1 MSNDIR
7 IGVNADTSNTTSG
20 LSSVETGAKKVV
32 DRVKQIEEA
41 SNKAG
46 ASLKRLEAIAK
57 ILTKEMGKAINLKQA
72 EEFLRNFDRIRN
84 NKSISGGSKI
94 RQFGSFEDW
103 HAQNHT
109 LFLNQRDAENYKR
122 RVFNFAGQNLPFGP
136 GPTPFGPGGVPPRA
150 SGFPAA
156 NSPGYGNRQSN
167 LGAAASSGMSG
178 LKMAAG
184 AGLALAGITSVMAM
198 AGRAVDLARQESTS
212 TDQLLRSVGDLDK
225 TFDDLRSRVR
235 SSGEGLGVLYIES
248 AALAKQYAKINNGD
262 GGDIGENV
270 RTGLGLARGYGLELG
285 EGVGFMA
292 QARHFGQVG
301 SDDKDGRKFA
311 LMIAES
317 IEKGGNTAKAGEV
330 LTAVTNFSAQV
341 ARLALTAPNASGF
354 AGALAGLTSTHT
366 PGMDPANASSML
378 MQVDSSIRQGGGMGE
393 AGLNFT
399 YGALSRVAPGIDPI
413 MAKAVMEQ
421 GAFGS
426 GVSPMVVDYAKRNG
440 IKTPDFGGRDN
451 MSMVLDEL
459 DRQYG
464 NSMAKLD
471 ATKNYFGLNS
481 LAQASALFDPKMDR
495 KKLGNLPGL
504 IGGDISTLSVSGI
517 QNVARIGSAG
527 DDELRQIAGKL
538 MKDDRFTDTEKGS
551 MAKSLGSGNM
561 EELRSTMA
569 KAVAVR
575 EQEKNIG
582 TETRD
587 AVAELN
593 NTLTKIGGQILPVIV
608 GIQEGVVVMAT
619 ALSPTSDYAKKMKLQ
634 QGLGVYQAQ
643 KVDLVAGHGR
653 QMDRLEESL
662 SARGIT
668 GPRRDQALK
677 NLKDMQADEL
687 YKFTR
692 ENGDF
697 EKLIQQQSATP
708 AAGGAASD
716 ANGALDL
723 GPLDESASGDGGAQV
738 GKVKFTADELKTLE
752 KAAGGDPRKLSM
764 MKRLLAIE
772 NRGFGKLNYSASSPK
787 GAAGPFQIMPDTAT
801 EFGVKDPNNLEDA
814 AGGMSRFLDFLGKKY
829 NWNEQAMMAH
839 YNGGSKAGADV
850 ASGKQAPYAET
861 RDYLGMADGLTGNM
875 PGGSSA
881 SGSAEPVRVE
891 LSLNGTL
898 HGNGGQDK
906 VGDIE
911 PQQTTFSLPMA
922 AGARR

>member
-57 ILTKEMGKAINLKQA
+57 ILTKEMGKAINPKQA

-156 NSPGYGNRQSN
+156 NSAGYGNRQSN
-167 LGAAASSGMSG
+167 LGAAASSGMNG

-235 SSGEGLGVLYIES
+235 ASGEGLGVLYTES
-248 AALAKQYAKINNGD
+248 AALAKQYAKINNGA
-262 GGDIGENV
+262 GGDIGGNV
-270 RTGLGLARGYGLELG
+270 RTGFGLARGYGLELG

-292 QARHFGQVG
+292 NARHFGQVG
-301 SDDKDGRKFA
+301 ADDKDGRKFA

-341 ARLALTAPNASGF
+341 ARLALSTPNAAGF
-354 AGALAGLTSTHT
+354 AGALAGLTSTH
-366 PGMDPANASSML
+366 GVGLDPANAASML
-378 MQVDSSIRQGGGMGE
+378 MQVDGSIRQGGGMGE

-399 YGALSRVAPGIDPI
+399 YGALSRAMPGIDPI

-426 GVSPMVVDYAKRNG
+426 GISPQVAEYAKRNG
-440 IKTPDFGGRDN
+440 IKTPNFTGQDN
-451 MSMVLDEL
+451 LSLVMGEMDK
-459 DRQYG
+459 QYG

-481 LAQASALFDPKMDR
+481 LSQAAAISNMDR
-495 KKLGNLPGL
+495 KKLGGLQGL
-504 IGGDISTLSVSGI
+504 IGNDISTLSASGI
-517 QNVARIGSAG
+517 QNVARIGSA
-527 DDELRQIAGKL
+527 DDGELKSIAAKL
-538 MKDDRFTDTEKGS
+538 LKDDRLTDTEKGAIS
-551 MAKSLGSGNM
+551 KNLDSGNM
-561 EELRSTMA
+561 EDLRSTMA

-575 EQEKNIG
+575 EQEKNVG

-587 AVAELN
+587 AVSELN
-593 NTLTKIGGQILPVIV
+593 NTLTKIGGQILPVIT
-608 GIQEGVVVMAT
+608 GIQEGVVAMAT
-619 ALSPTSDYAKKMKLQ
+619 ALSPNSDYAKKMKLQ
-634 QGLGVYQAQ
+634 EGLGLYQAQ

-653 QMDRLEESL
+653 QLDQLEQSL

-668 GPRRDQALK
+668 GPRREQALK
-677 NLKDMQADEL
+677 NLKDLQADEL

-692 ENGDF
+692 ENGDY
-697 EKLIQQQSATP
+697 EKLIQQQSASP

-716 ANGALDL
+716 ANGAIDL
-723 GPLDESASGDGGAQV
+723 GPLDESASSDGGAQI

-752 KAAGGDPRKLSM
+752 RAAGGDPRKLAM

-772 NRGFGKLNYSASSPK
+772 NRGFGKLNYSAVSPK
-787 GAAGPFQIMPDTAT
+787 GAAGPFQIMPDTSAAY
-801 EFGVKDPNNLEDA
+801 GVKDPNNLADA
-814 AGGMSRFLDFLGKKY
+814 ADGMSRFIDDLGKQY

-839 YNGGSKAGADV
+839 YNGGTKAGKAVAD
-850 ASGKQAPYAET
+850 GGQAPAAET
-861 RDYLGMADGLTGNM
+861 RDYLATADGLTGNV
-875 PGGSSA
+875 PGGGSGGSS
-881 SGSAEPVRVE
+881 EPVRVE

-898 HGNGGQDK
+898 HGGSGHDK

>member
-1 MSNDIR
+1 LSNDIR

-41 SNKAG
+41 STKAG
-46 ASLKRLEAIAK
+46 VSLKRLEAIAAT
-57 ILTKEMGKAINLKQA
+57 LSKEMGRAINPKQA
-72 EEFLRNFDRIRN
+72 EEFLRNFEKIRTN
-84 NKSISGGSKI
+84 RNISGGSKI

-109 LFLNQRDAENYKR
+109 LFLNRRDAENYKR
-122 RVFNFAGQNLPFGP
+122 RVFNFAGGGLPLGA
-136 GPTPFGPGGVPPRA
+136 GAAPPHSA
-150 SGFPAA
+150 NPHVAA
-156 NSPGYGNRQSN
+156 NTPGYGRSPAF
-167 LGAAASSGMSG
+167 GAAASSGMSG

-235 SSGEGLGVLYIES
+235 SSGEGLGVLYTES

-262 GGDIGENV
+262 GGDIGGNV

-330 LTAVTNFSAQV
+330 LTAVTNFSSQV

-366 PGMDPANASSML
+366 PGLDPNNAASML
-378 MQVDSSIRQGGGMGE
+378 MQVDGAIRQGGGMGE

-399 YGALSRVAPGIDPI
+399 YGALSRAMPGIDPI

-426 GVSPMVVDYAKRNG
+426 GISPQVAEYAKRNG
-440 IKTPDFGGRDN
+440 IKTPNFSGQDN
-451 MSMVLDEL
+451 LSLVMGEMDK
-459 DRQYG
+459 QYG

-481 LAQASALFDPKMDR
+481 LSQAAAISNMDR
-495 KKLGNLPGL
+495 KKLGGLQGL
-504 IGGDISTLSVSGI
+504 IGNDISKLSASGI
-517 QNVARIGSAG
+517 QNVARIGSA
-527 DDELRQIAGKL
+527 DDGELKSIAAKL
-538 MKDDRFTDTEKGS
+538 LKDDRLTDTEKGS
-551 MAKSLGSGNM
+551 ISKNLESGNM
-561 EELRSTMA
+561 DDLRSTMA

-593 NTLTKIGGQILPVIV
+593 NTLTKIGGQILPVIS
-608 GIQEGVVVMAT
+608 GIQEGVVAMAM
-619 ALSPTSDYAKKMKLQ
+619 ALSPTSDYAKKMKLE

-653 QMDRLEESL
+653 QMDRLEQSL
-662 SARGIT
+662 SERGIT
-668 GPRRDQALK
+668 GPRREQAMK
-677 NLKDMQADEL
+677 NLKDLQAEEL

-692 ENGDF
+692 ENGDY
-697 EKLIQQQSATP
+697 EKLMQQQSASP
-708 AAGGAASD
+708 ASGGAASD
-716 ANGALDL
+716 ANGAIDL
-723 GPLDESASGDGGAQV
+723 GPLDESASADGGAQV

-772 NRGFGKLNYSASSPK
+772 NRGFGKLNYSANSPK
-787 GAAGPFQIMPDTAT
+787 GAAGPFQIMPDTGAAY
-801 EFGVKDPNNLEDA
+801 GVKDPNNLEDA
-814 AGGMSRFLDFLGKKY
+814 AGGMSKFIDDLGKQY

-839 YNGGSKAGADV
+839 YNGGTKAGKAVAD
-850 ASGKQAPYAET
+850 GGPAPYAET
-861 RDYLGMADGLTGNM
+861 RDYLATADGLTGNV
-875 PGGSSA
+875 PAGGSA
-881 SGSAEPVRVE
+881 GGAEPVRVE

>member
-7 IGVNADTSNTTSG
+7 IGVSADTSNTTSG
-20 LSSVETGAKKVV
+20 LANVETGAKKVV
-32 DRVKQIEEA
+32 DKVKQIEEA

-57 ILTKEMGKAINLKQA
+57 ILTKEMGKAINPKQA

-235 SSGEGLGVLYIES
+235 ASGEGLGVLYTES
-248 AALAKQYAKINNGD
+248 AALAKQYAKVANGD
-262 GGDIGENV
+262 GDDIGGNV
-270 RTGLGLARGYGLELG
+270 RTGFGLARGYGLELG

-292 QARHFGQVG
+292 QARHFGQIG
-301 SDDKDGRKFA
+301 ADDKDGRKFA

-330 LTAVTNFSAQV
+330 LTAVTNFSSQV
-341 ARLALTAPNASGF
+341 ARLALTTPNAAGF

-366 PGMDPANASSML
+366 PGMDPANAASML
-378 MQVDSSIRQGGGMGE
+378 MQVDGSIRQGGGMGE

-399 YGALSRVAPGIDPI
+399 YGALSREMPGIDPI

-426 GVSPMVVDYAKRNG
+426 GVSPQVAEFAKRNG
-440 IKTPDFGGRDN
+440 IKTPEFSGKDN
-451 MSMVLDEL
+451 LSVVMGEM

-464 NSMAKLD
+464 NSMMKLD

-481 LAQASALFDPKMDR
+481 LSQAAALSNMDR
-495 KKLGNLPGL
+495 KKLGGL
-504 IGGDISTLSVSGI
+504 QGLVGNDISTLSASGI
-517 QNVARIGSAG
+517 QNVARIGSA
-527 DDELRQIAGKL
+527 DDGELKQIAGKL
-538 MKDDRFTDTEKGS
+538 MKDDRLTDTEKGNIS
-551 MAKSLGSGNM
+551 KSLESGNM

-575 EQEKNIG
+575 EQEKNVG

-593 NTLTKIGGQILPVIV
+593 NTLTKIGGQILPVIT
-608 GIQEGVVVMAT
+608 GIQEAVVVMAT
-619 ALSPTSDYAKKMKLQ
+619 ALSPDSDYAKKMKLEE
-634 QGLGVYQAQ
+634 GLGGYQAQ
-643 KVDLVAGHGR
+643 KTDLVAGHAR
-653 QMDRLEESL
+653 QMDKLTASL
-662 SARGIT
+662 DERGIT
-668 GPRRDQALK
+668 GPRREQEVK
-677 NLKDMQADEL
+677 NLQQLQDEET

-692 ENGDF
+692 EN
-697 EKLIQQQSATP
+697 EPYEQLIKQK
-708 AAGGAASD
+708 AAQPTTEGGAASD
-716 ANGALDL
+716 ANGAMEL
-723 GPLDESASGDGGAQV
+723 GPLDEKSEQDGSVKV
-738 GKVKFTADELKTLE
+738 GKVKFTADEMKTLE
-752 KAAGGDPRKLSM
+752 DAAGGDDRKLNM

-772 NRGFGKLNYSASSPK
+772 NRGFEKLNYSAVSPK
-787 GAAGPFQIMPDTAT
+787 GANGPFQIMPDTQRAY
-801 EFGVKDPNNLEDA
+801 GVKDPNNLADA
-814 AGGMSRFLDFLGKKY
+814 AKGMSKFIDDLGKQY
-829 NWNEQAMMAH
+829 NWNEKAMMAH
-839 YNGGSKAGADV
+839 YNGGTKAGKDV
-850 ASGKQAPYAET
+850 ADGGPAPYGET
-861 RDYLGMADGLTGNM
+861 RDYLSMADGLTEKVPAN
-875 PGGSSA
+875 
-881 SGSAEPVRVE
+881 SGSAGSSEPVRVE

-898 HGNGGQDK
+898 RNGGQDQ
-906 VGDIE
+906 VGEIE
-911 PQQTTFSLPMA
+911 PQETTFHIPMA

>member
-7 IGVNADTSNTTSG
+7 IGVNADSSGATSG
-20 LSSVETGAKKVV
+20 LGQVEKGARKVV
-32 DRVKQIEEA
+32 DSVKQIDDA
-41 SNKAG
+41 AKKAG
-46 ASLKRLEAIAK
+46 DNLKRLEAIAK
-57 ILTKEMGKAINLKQA
+57 TLSAEMGRAINPKQA

-84 NKSISGGSKI
+84 NRSISGGSKI

-103 HAQNHT
+103 HANNHT
-109 LFLNQRDAENYKR
+109 LFLRQRDAENYKR
-122 RVFNFAGQNLPFGP
+122 QVFNFAGQGLPSGGHGGRP
-136 GPTPFGPGGVPPRA
+136 GSPYQ
-150 SGFPAA
+150 AA
-156 NSPGYGNRQSN
+156 NSPGHGSFQPNY
-167 LGAAASSGMSG
+167 GAAASTGMSG

-225 TFDDLRSRVR
+225 TFDDLRARVR
-235 SSGEGLGVLYIES
+235 SSGEGLGVLYTES
-248 AALAKQYAKINNGD
+248 AALAKQYAKIANGD
-262 GGDIGENV
+262 GGNIGGNV
-270 RTGLGLARGYGLELG
+270 RTGFGLARGYGLELG

-292 QARHFGQVG
+292 QARHFGQIG
-301 SDDKDGRKFA
+301 ADDKDGRRFA

-341 ARLALTAPNASGF
+341 ARLALSTPNAAGF
-354 AGALAGLTSTHT
+354 AGALAGLTSMHT
-366 PGMDPANASSML
+366 PGLDPSNAASML

-399 YGALSRVAPGIDPI
+399 YGALSRVMPGIDPI

-426 GVSPMVVDYAKRNG
+426 GVSPQVAEYAKRNG
-440 IKTPDFGGRDN
+440 IKTPQFSGQDN
-451 MSMVLDEL
+451 LSLVMGEM

-481 LAQASALFDPKMDR
+481 LSQAAALSNMDR
-495 KKLGNLPGL
+495 KKLGGLQGL
-504 IGGDISTLSVSGI
+504 IGGDISTLSASGI

-527 DDELRQIAGKL
+527 DDELKQIAAKL
-538 MKDDRFTDTEKGS
+538 LKDDRLTDTEKGS
-551 MAKSLGSGNM
+551 ISKNLESGDM
-561 EELRSTMA
+561 GELRSVMA

-575 EQEKNIG
+575 EQEKNVG

-593 NTLTKIGGQILPVIV
+593 NTLTKIGGQILPVIT
-608 GIQEGVVVMAT
+608 GIQEGVVAMAT
-619 ALSPTSDYAKKMKLQ
+619 ALAPSSDYAKKMKLQ
-634 QGLGVYQAQ
+634 EGLGVYQAQ

-653 QMDRLEESL
+653 QMDRLQQSL
-662 SARGIT
+662 DSRGIT
-668 GPRRDQALK
+668 GPRREQAIK
-677 NLKDMQADEL
+677 NLKDLQGEEL

-697 EKLIQQQSATP
+697 EKLLQQQSASPTE
-708 AAGGAASD
+708 GGAASS

-723 GPLDESASGDGGAQV
+723 GSLSESATDGGGTQV

-752 KAAGGDPRKLSM
+752 RAAGGDPRKLSM

-772 NRGFGKLNYSASSPK
+772 NRGFGKLNYSATSPK
-787 GAAGPFQIMPDTAT
+787 GAAGPFQIMPDTASAY
-801 EFGVKDPNNLEDA
+801 GVRDPNNLEDA
-814 AGGMSRFLDFLGKKY
+814 AGGMSKFIDDLGKQY
-829 NWNEQAMMAH
+829 NWDERAMMAH
-839 YNGGSKAGADV
+839 YNGGGKAGRAV
-850 ASGKQAPYAET
+850 ANGGPAPYAET
-861 RDYLGMADGLTGNM
+861 RDYVSQADALTGNV
-875 PGGSSA
+875 PGGG
-881 SGSAEPVRVE
+881 SGAGGAEPVRVE

-898 HGNGGQDK
+898 HGGGGHDK
-906 VGDIE
+906 VGEIE
-911 PQQTTFSLPMA
+911 PQQTTFNIPMA
-922 AGARR
+922 AGVRR

>member
-20 LSSVETGAKKVV
+20 LGKVETGARKVV
-32 DRVKQIEEA
+32 DSVKQIDEA
-41 SNKAG
+41 AKKAG
-46 ASLKRLEAIAK
+46 VSLQRLEAIAAT
-57 ILTKEMGKAINLKQA
+57 LSKEMGTAINPKQA
-72 EEFLRNFDRIRN
+72 EEFLRNFEKIRTN
-84 NKSISGGSKI
+84 RHISGGSKI

-109 LFLNQRDAENYKR
+109 LFLNQRDADNYKR
-122 RVFNFAGQNLPFGP
+122 RVFNFAGQGLPVHV
-136 GPTPFGPGGVPPRA
+136 GGGGAVPPHPY
-150 SGFPAA
+150 GGAA
-156 NSPGYGNRQSN
+156 NSSGYGRQAGY
-167 LGAAASSGMSG
+167 GAVATSGMSG

-198 AGRAVDLARQESTS
+198 AGRAVDLARQESTN
-212 TDQLLRSVGDLDK
+212 TDQLLRTVGDLDK

-235 SSGEGLGVLYIES
+235 ASGEGLGVLYTES
-248 AALAKQYAKINNGD
+248 AALAKQYAKIVNGD
-262 GGDIGENV
+262 GGDIGGNV
-270 RTGLGLARGYGLELG
+270 RTGFGLARGYGLELG

-292 QARHFGQVG
+292 QARHFGQIG
-301 SDDKDGRKFA
+301 ADDKDGRKFA

-366 PGMDPANASSML
+366 PGMDPANAASML
-378 MQVDSSIRQGGGMGE
+378 MQVDGSIRQGGGMGE

-399 YGALSRVAPGIDPI
+399 YGALSRVMPGIDPI

-426 GVSPMVVDYAKRNG
+426 GVSSPVAEYAKRNG
-440 IKTPDFGGRDN
+440 IKTPNFSGQDN
-451 MSMVLDEL
+451 LSLVMGEM

-464 NSMAKLD
+464 NSMTKLE

-481 LAQASALFDPKMDR
+481 LSQAAALSNMDR
-495 KKLGNLPGL
+495 KKLGGLQGL
-504 IGGDISTLSVSGI
+504 IGNDISTLSASGI

-538 MKDDRFTDTEKGS
+538 LKDDRFTDTEKGAMS
-551 MAKSLGSGNM
+551 KSLGSGNM
-561 EELRSTMA
+561 EELRSVMA

-575 EQEKNIG
+575 EQEKNVG

-593 NTLTKIGGQILPVIV
+593 NTLTKIGGQILPVIT
-608 GIQEGVVVMAT
+608 GIQEGVVAMAT
-619 ALSPTSDYAKKMKLQ
+619 ALSPNSDYAKKMKLQ
-634 QGLGVYQAQ
+634 EGLGLYQAQ

-653 QMDRLEESL
+653 QLDQLEQSL

-668 GPRRDQALK
+668 GPRREQALK
-677 NLKDMQADEL
+677 NLKDLQADEL

-692 ENGDF
+692 ENGDY
-697 EKLIQQQSATP
+697 EKLIQQQSASP

-716 ANGALDL
+716 ANGAIDL
-723 GPLDESASGDGGAQV
+723 GPLDESASSDGGAQI

-752 KAAGGDPRKLSM
+752 RAAGGDPRKLAM

-772 NRGFGKLNYSASSPK
+772 NRGFGKLNYSAVSPK
-787 GAAGPFQIMPDTAT
+787 GASGPFQIMPDTSAAY
-801 EFGVKDPNNLEDA
+801 GVKDPNNLADA
-814 AGGMSRFLDFLGKKY
+814 ADGMSRFIDDLGKQY

-839 YNGGSKAGADV
+839 YNGGTKAGKAVAD
-850 ASGKQAPYAET
+850 GGQAPAAET
-861 RDYLGMADGLTGNM
+861 RDYLATADGLTGNV
-875 PGGSSA
+875 PGGGSGGSS
-881 SGSAEPVRVE
+881 EPVRVE

-898 HGNGGQDK
+898 HGGSGHDK